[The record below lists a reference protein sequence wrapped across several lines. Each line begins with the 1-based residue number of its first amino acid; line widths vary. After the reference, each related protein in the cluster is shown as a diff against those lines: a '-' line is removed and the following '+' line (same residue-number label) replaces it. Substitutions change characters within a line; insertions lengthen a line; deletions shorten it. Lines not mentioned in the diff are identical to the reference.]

1 MELGAENS
9 SLMRRYVTLAEA
21 VSFVSVVAIAIVWFS
36 GTYQSK
42 EEAKKVDTRIQALE
56 DDMRAMNRG
65 INQIASDVSYIKG
78 RLEPKAK

>member
-1 MELGAENS
+1 MELEADNS

-42 EEAKKVDTRIQALE
+42 DDAKKVEARIEKLE
-56 DDMRAMNRG
+56 DKMTAMSTG

-78 RLEPKAK
+78 RLEPKGK